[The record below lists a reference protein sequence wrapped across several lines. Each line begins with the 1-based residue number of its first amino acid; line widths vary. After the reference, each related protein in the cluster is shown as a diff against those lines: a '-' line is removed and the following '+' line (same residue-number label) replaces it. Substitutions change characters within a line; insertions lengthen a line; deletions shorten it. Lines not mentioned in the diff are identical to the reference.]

1 MMSRLSPQR
10 LALAL
15 AAPLAAAIF
24 GLGISSIALIVTD
37 NSPITVFQSMWN
49 YGTEIGS
56 LIEMVNL
63 ATVYY
68 LAALAVAL
76 TFKAGLFNIGVESQ
90 IRLGAL
96 FAAWIGAMVE
106 LPKPVHVAF
115 ILVIGAVVGAGWAS
129 IAAYLKVK
137 RGVSEVITT
146 IMLNSIGGA
155 LSAYLLSQHF
165 AMVVE
170 GSNNLTTKPLPESAW
185 IPDLLPW
192 LSIFGIEDVPGGG
205 PYGLVFLAVAA
216 GILYWFI
223 VTRTRFGFDLRASGA
238 SPTAAAVSGVN
249 PKRMIMTAMLLSGA
263 FAGIAMMPVLLGE
276 SHAYTLGFRG
286 GVGFTGIAIAL
297 LGRNNAVGIAVS
309 SLLFGFLE
317 VSARILEL
325 DGIATEI
332 YVIMQGAIVLS
343 AVAAYEI
350 VRRYRAS
357 LQSKALAKAQVTA

>member
-1 MMSRLSPQR
+1 MKRFSLQSIALS
-10 LALAL
+10 L
-15 AAPLAAAIF
+15 AAPLVAAAF
-24 GLGISSIALIVTD
+24 GLGLSSIALFVTHH
-37 NSPITVFQSMWN
+37 SPVTVFQSMWA
-49 YGTEIGS
+49 YGTDIGS
-56 LIEMVNL
+56 LIEVINL
-63 ATVYY
+63 ASVYY

-96 FAAWIGAMVE
+96 FAAWLGAMVT
-106 LPKPVHVAF
+106 LPRVIHLIF
-115 ILVIGAVVGAGWAS
+115 ILIVGAVIGAGWAS

-155 LSAYLLSQHF
+155 LSAYLLSKHF

-170 GSNNLTTKPLPESAW
+170 GSNNLTTKPLPESVW

-192 LSIFGIEDVPGGG
+192 LAKLGIKDVPGGG
-205 PYGLVFLAVAA
+205 PYGLVFLSIAA
-216 GILYWFI
+216 GVLYWFI

-238 SPTAAAVSGVN
+238 SATAAAVSGVN
-249 PKRMIMTAMLLSGA
+249 PKRMIITAMALSGA

-297 LGRNNAVGIAVS
+297 LGRNNAVGVGVS
-309 SLLFGFLE
+309 ALLFGFLE

-350 VRRYRAS
+350 VRRYRES
-357 LQSKALAKAQVTA
+357 LQAKALAKAQVAA

>member
-1 MMSRLSPQR
+1 MKRFSLQSIALS
-10 LALAL
+10 L
-15 AAPLAAAIF
+15 AAPAVAAVF
-24 GLGISSIALIVTD
+24 GLGISSIALVVTGHA
-37 NSPITVFQSMWN
+37 PLTVFQSMWT
-49 YGTEIGS
+49 YGTDIGS

-63 ATVYY
+63 AAVYY

-96 FAAWIGAMVE
+96 FAAWIGAMYE
-106 LPKPVHVAF
+106 LPPVLHVLS
-115 ILVIGAVVGAGWAS
+115 ILIIGSSVGAMWAG
-129 IAAYLKVK
+129 IAAVLKVK

-155 LSAYLLSQHF
+155 LSAYLLSRHF

-170 GSNNLTTKPLPESAW
+170 GSNDLTTRPLAESAW
-185 IPDLLPW
+185 VPDLLPW
-192 LSIFGIEDVPGGG
+192 LDKFGITDVPGGG
-205 PYGLVFLAVAA
+205 PYGLIFLSIAMGGV
-216 GILYWFI
+216 YWFL
-223 VTRTRFGFDLRASGA
+223 VNRTRFGFDLRASGA

-249 PKRMIMTAMLLSGA
+249 PKRMIVTAMLLSGA

-276 SHAYTLGFRG
+276 SHAYSLGFRG

-297 LGRNNAVGIAVS
+297 LGRNNAVGIAIS
-309 SLLFGFLE
+309 ALLFGFLE

-332 YVIMQGAIVLS
+332 YIIMQGSILLS
-343 AVAAYEI
+343 AVAAYEV
-350 VRRYRAS
+350 VRRYRQT
-357 LQSKALAKAQVTA
+357 LQARALAKAQVAA

>member
-1 MMSRLSPQR
+1 MMRRFSPISI
-10 LALAL
+10 ALTL
-15 AAPLAAAIF
+15 AAPLVALVF
-24 GLGISSIALIVTD
+24 GLGVSSIALVVTD
-37 NSPITVFQSMWN
+37 HSPIDVFRSMWS
-49 YGTEIGS
+49 YGTEVGS

-63 ATVYY
+63 ASVYY
-68 LAALAVAL
+68 LAALAVAI

-90 IRLGAL
+90 LRLGAL
-96 FAAWIGAMVE
+96 FAAWIGAMVT
-106 LPKPVHVAF
+106 LPKVFHVLF
-115 ILVIGAVVGAGWAS
+115 ILIIGASVGAAWAS

-165 AMVVE
+165 QMVVE

-185 IPDLLPW
+185 IPDLLP
-192 LSIFGIEDVPGGG
+192 LLRAVGIADVPGGG
-205 PYGLVFLAVAA
+205 PYGLIFLSIAA
-216 GILYWFI
+216 GVLYWFI
-223 VTRTRFGFDLRASGA
+223 VNRTRFGFDLRASGA
-238 SPTAAAVSGVN
+238 SPMAAAVSGVH
-249 PKRMIMTAMLLSGA
+249 PKRMIVTAMLLSGA

-297 LGRNNAVGIAVS
+297 LGRNSASGIAVS

-350 VRRYRAS
+350 VRRYRES
-357 LQSKALAKAQVTA
+357 LQAKALAKAQVAA

>member
-1 MMSRLSPQR
+1 MKRFSLQSIALS
-10 LALAL
+10 L
-15 AAPLAAAIF
+15 AAPLVAAVF
-24 GLGISSIALIVTD
+24 GLGVSSIALIVTHH
-37 NSPITVFQSMWN
+37 SPVDVFHSMWS
-49 YGTEIGS
+49 YGTDIGS
-56 LIEMVNL
+56 LIEVVNL
-63 ATVYY
+63 ASVYY

-96 FAAWIGAMVE
+96 FAAWLGAMVT
-106 LPKPVHVAF
+106 LPRVIHVLF
-115 ILVIGAVVGAGWAS
+115 ILIIGAVIGAGWAS

-155 LSAYLLSQHF
+155 LSAYLLSKHF

-170 GSNNLTTKPLPESAW
+170 GSNNLTTKPLPESVW

-192 LSIFGIEDVPGGG
+192 LEKVGIKDVPGGG
-205 PYGLVFLAVAA
+205 PYGLVFLSIAA
-216 GILYWFI
+216 GFLYWFI

-238 SPTAAAVSGVN
+238 SPTAAAVSGVH
-249 PKRMIMTAMLLSGA
+249 PKRMIVTAMALSGA

-297 LGRNNAVGIAVS
+297 LGRNSAIGVAVS
-309 SLLFGFLE
+309 ALLFGFLE

-350 VRRYRAS
+350 VRRYRES
-357 LQSKALAKAQVTA
+357 LQAKALAKAQVAA

>member
-1 MMSRLSPQR
+1 MTKRFSLQSVGLS
-10 LALAL
+10 L
-15 AAPLAAAIF
+15 AAPVVALVF
-24 GLGISSIALIVTD
+24 GLGVSSIALIVTD
-37 NSPITVFQSMWN
+37 HDPVYVFQSMWT
-49 YGTEIGS
+49 YGTDVGS

-63 ATVYY
+63 ASVYY

-96 FAAWIGAMVE
+96 FAAWLGAMVE
-106 LPKPVHVAF
+106 LPRVIHVVF
-115 ILVIGAVVGAGWAS
+115 ILLIGAIVGAGWAS

-165 AMVVE
+165 RMVVE
-170 GSNNLTTKPLPESAW
+170 GSNNLTTKPLPESVW

-192 LSIFGIEDVPGGG
+192 LEKFGIKDVPGGG
-205 PYGLVFLAVAA
+205 PYGLVFLSIAA
-216 GILYWFI
+216 GFLYWFI
-223 VTRTRFGFDLRASGA
+223 VNRTRFGFDLRASGA
-238 SPTAAAVSGVN
+238 NATAAAVSGVH
-249 PKRMIMTAMLLSGA
+249 PKRMIVTAMMLSGA

-297 LGRNNAVGIAVS
+297 LGRNNAMGVAAS

-350 VRRYRAS
+350 VRRYREA
-357 LQSKALAKAQVTA
+357 LQAKAIAKAQVTA

>member
-1 MMSRLSPQR
+1 MMRRFSPQSI
-10 LALAL
+10 ALAL
-15 AAPLAAAIF
+15 AAPLVAAAF
-24 GLGISSIALIVTD
+24 GLSVSSIALVVSGHT
-37 NSPITVFQSMWN
+37 PLTVFQSMWS

-63 ATVYY
+63 ASVYY

-96 FAAWIGAMVE
+96 FAAWLGAMVT
-106 LPKPVHVAF
+106 LPRPVHVAF
-115 ILVIGAVVGAGWAS
+115 VLLVGAVIGAAWAS
-129 IAAYLKVK
+129 IAAYLKVT

-165 AMVVE
+165 AMTVV
-170 GSNNLTTKPLPESAW
+170 GSNNLTTKPLPESTW
-185 IPDLLPW
+185 IPDLLP
-192 LSIFGIEDVPGGG
+192 LLQKLGLEEVPGGG
-205 PYGLVFLAVAA
+205 PYGLVFLSIAA
-216 GILYWFI
+216 GFLYWFI
-223 VTRTRFGFDLRASGA
+223 VNRTRFGFDLRASGA

-249 PKRMIMTAMLLSGA
+249 PKRMIVTAMLLSGA

-297 LGRNNAVGIAVS
+297 LGRNSAAGIAVS
-309 SLLFGFLE
+309 ALLFGFLE

-357 LQSKALAKAQVTA
+357 LQAKALAKALVAA